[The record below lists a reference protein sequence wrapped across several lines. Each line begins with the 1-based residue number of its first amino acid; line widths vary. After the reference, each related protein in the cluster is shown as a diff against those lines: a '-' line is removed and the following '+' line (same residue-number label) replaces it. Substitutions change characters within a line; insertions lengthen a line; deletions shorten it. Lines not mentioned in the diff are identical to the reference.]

1 MTTEIEE
8 FATRLRELK
17 ERSGR
22 SYGTFAARLHVSTS
36 TLHRY
41 CNGAAVPGDYAPVER
56 FARLCGATPEEL
68 LALHRSW
75 LLADASRRREPDRA
89 SGPAAATGPKTAAPA
104 AEAPPAA
111 TAAAGTP
118 EASAPEASTPAAE
131 RPAAEGPAA
140 KSPAAKSPTAESPT
154 AGTAHDTPDVSGGSH
169 SPAAR
174 PQRARRTKVVL
185 GAAAVIAVVLPLA
198 LWSRFGAHDADA
210 SGNVPGPTRTTAA
223 TPSATPTGTPPAT
236 TPTATRTGRSPSA
249 SASVTPSAKAPVPP
263 AAPTADNVPAPVQVS
278 VLADNWDTQC
288 DQWFLMDKPPAKVP
302 PPPSLQE
309 TNGWADALGGIP
321 AGKLRL
327 QLTAQGTPGRPVV
340 LHALY
345 VRIVSSRP
353 AAKGYGY
360 TTGSGCGGGLVPAS
374 FAVDLDASSPRA
386 KAVPGYEGEIPT
398 PVANFPFQVSSTD
411 SQVLDVAAHT
421 AGQDVRWELELLWSC
436 GNRQGKLVVDDHG
449 VPFRTAGLKGDP
461 AYFYNG
467 SAWAPT
473 TP

>member
-1 MTTEIEE
+1 MTTEVED

-22 SYGTFAARLHVSTS
+22 SYGTLATRLHVSTS

-56 FARLCGATPEEL
+56 FARVCGATAEEL

-75 LLADASRRREPDRA
+75 LLADASRRRDPERA
-89 SGPAAATGPKTAAPA
+89 PG
-104 AEAPPAA
+104 
-111 TAAAGTP
+111 
-118 EASAPEASTPAAE
+118 PAAE
-131 RPAAEGPAA
+131 RPITQNPAPEDPAARRPAAE
-140 KSPAAKSPTAESPT
+140 SPAAETPAAE
-154 AGTAHDTPDVSGGSH
+154 TPPAAAPDDAPDISGGSH

-198 LWSRFGAHDADA
+198 LYGRFGAHDTDA
-210 SGNVPGPTRTTAA
+210 SGSVPGPTRTTAA
-223 TPSATPTGTPPAT
+223 TPTATLTGTPTP
-236 TPTATRTGRSPSA
+236 TPTATGTGGPSA
-249 SASVTPSAKAPVPP
+249 PARATPSAEAPVSP
-263 AAPTADNVPAPVQVS
+263 AAPTADNGPAPVQVS

-288 DQWFLMDKPPAKVP
+288 DQWFLMDKPPAEVP

-374 FAVDLDASSPRA
+374 FAVDLDAAVPRA
-386 KAVPGYEGEIPT
+386 KAVPGYEGNFPT
-398 PVANFPFQVSSTD
+398 KAADFPFQVSSTD

-421 AGQDVRWELELLWSC
+421 AGQDVQWELDLLWSC
-436 GNRQGKLVVDDHG
+436 GSRQGKLVVDDHG
-449 VPFRTAGLKGDP
+449 TPFRTAGLKGDP
-461 AYFYNG
+461 AYFYTG
-467 SAWAPT
+467 TKWAPA

>member
-1 MTTEIEE
+1 MTTEVED

-22 SYGTFAARLHVSTS
+22 SYGTLATRLHLSTS

-75 LLADASRRREPDRA
+75 LLADASRRREPERA
-89 SGPAAATGPKTAAPA
+89 PAPETAPTDPAPPVTEIPATEIPAVDEAAAVEVPSART
-104 AEAPPAA
+104 
-111 TAAAGTP
+111 TAAA
-118 EASAPEASTPAAE
+118 
-131 RPAAEGPAA
+131 
-140 KSPAAKSPTAESPT
+140 
-154 AGTAHDTPDVSGGSH
+154 TPDVSPGSD
-169 SPAAR
+169 SPATR
-174 PQRARRTKVVL
+174 SPRARRTKVVL

-198 LWSRFGAHDADA
+198 LYSRFGAHDTSV
-210 SGNVPGPTRTTAA
+210 SGDIPGPTRTTAA
-223 TPSATPTGTPPAT
+223 TPTRTSTATTSGTG
-236 TPTATRTGRSPSA
+236 TPTATGGPSTPA
-249 SASVTPSAKAPVPP
+249 NRTPSAKAPAVPASP
-263 AAPTADNVPAPVQVS
+263 AAPTADNGPAPVQVS
-278 VLADNWDTQC
+278 VLSDNWDTQC
-288 DQWFLMDKPPAKVP
+288 DQWFLMDKPPAEVP

-309 TNGWADALGGIP
+309 TNGWAGALGGIP

-327 QLTAQGTPGRPVV
+327 QLTAQGVPGQPVV

-353 AAKGYGY
+353 AAKGFGY

-374 FAVDLDASSPRA
+374 FAVDLDAAVPRA
-386 KAVPGYEGEIPT
+386 KAVPGYEGENPT

-421 AGQDVRWELELLWSC
+421 AGRDVRWELDLLWSC
-436 GNRQGKLVVDDHG
+436 GNRQGKLVVNDHG
-449 VPFRTAGLKGDP
+449 RPFRTAGLKGDP

-467 SAWAPT
+467 TAWAPA